1 MSVTAFTPRLE
12 RVAGKEPRRARVHN
26 HRFVVGLSGTH
37 RTSTFLLSS
46 SFLAPAAGF
55 RAPAKL
61 RFAAGV
67 VSVPHP
73 DKVERGGEDASFVSP
88 DGKAMGVFDGVGSWQ
103 DVGIDPGLYARSL
116 ATECSA
122 CYMST
127 RTTNPVNLLQ
137 HAFVN
142 SATITGSS
150 TACVMTID
158 DAGMLRASTVGD
170 SVFLVFRE
178 GRPLFRQR
186 EMQHGF
192 NFPYQLGTGSRDTP
206 DSGARATVE
215 LREGDVVV
223 VATDGVTD
231 NLFDEEI
238 AALVLSGGS
247 ETEVAQ
253 RIAAFA
259 SHKANNSTAD
269 TPFARSVKKLGFD
282 YNYNGGKLDDITVI
296 VAFVVAETASI
307 ARL

>member
-1 MSVTAFTPRLE
+1 MRGVCVL
-12 RVAGKEPRRARVHN
+12 
-26 HRFVVGLSGTH
+26 GLLAISCG
-37 RTSTFLLSS
+37 SS
-46 SFLAPAAGF
+46 Q
-55 RAPAKL
+55 
-61 RFAAGV
+61 
-67 VSVPHP
+67 
-73 DKVERGGEDASFVSP
+73 
-88 DGKAMGVFDGVGSWQ
+88 WQ

-116 ATECSA
+116 AAECSA

-127 RTTNPVNLLQ
+127 RTTNPVSLLQ

-150 TACVMTID
+150 TACVLTID

-186 EMQHGF
+186 EMQVR
-192 NFPYQLGTGSRDTP
+192 FPRCFSPVVLTRSCSMASTFPISLEQGHAIRLTVVLGQQWSCVRVMWSWLPQTVRLLLLLHLPRPPLTAVDT
-206 DSGARATVE
+206 
-215 LREGDVVV
+215 
-223 VATDGVTD
+223 GVTD

-247 ETEVAQ
+247 ETEMAQ

-269 TPFARSVKKLGFD
+269 TPFARSVKKLGYD

-296 VAFVVAETASI
+296 VAFVVTEAASF